1 MTGSQQ
7 HAGEGIMGG
16 RLTVWLGRGS
26 LLLRF
31 SLLSLVVLTL
41 IAVGLATMLQRELE
55 HDALVQQADEVA
67 TIMDGVVGH
76 HLRPNTIAHALQP
89 AGRAWW
95 GSLTERLMAADQH
108 LVRVTLLDTHG
119 RVVYSNNPRLIGRV
133 FPLDDNLSTALSGVR
148 AMGILDQSP
157 TEDAGDRSPHTRLL
171 ETYIPVQ
178 ARGRVIGALEGD
190 SDLSALTPRLDAARR
205 TVLLSVTAG
214 FILLYSSLFA
224 IVHRASRRLIRQ
236 MQEINQLA
244 AQAREAEAL
253 RAVDRLKD
261 EFIGH
266 VSHELRRPLASIKG
280 YTASLLLRDA
290 AWEPEVQRE
299 FLQVIDDEADHL
311 ALQIDNLLDLAR
323 LGAGSLHLNPETLHL
338 PVLTEQVVRRVR
350 AQAHLP
356 PHPYE
361 VRFPE
366 RFPYVAADHA
376 RLTQVLLNLLENAA
390 KYAPA
395 DTPIV
400 VAGHAA
406 GDRVAI
412 SVHDQGP
419 GLTADQAAR
428 VFDKFYRVDSGL
440 TRTTGGSG
448 LGLAI
453 CRGIVEAHGGQITVT
468 ATPGRGCIF
477 TVSLPAIADQPVTP
491 AGAPLLPS
499 GTVR

>member
-1 MTGSQQ
+1 MTGAQQ
-7 HAGEGIMGG
+7 HAGEGIMGR
-16 RLTVWLGRGS
+16 RLTGWLGRRS

-133 FPLDDNLSTALSGVR
+133 FPLDDNLRTALSGVR

-157 TEDAGDRSPHTRLL
+157 TENAGDRSPQSRLL
-171 ETYIPVQ
+171 QTYIPVQ

-214 FILLYSSLFA
+214 FVLLYSSLFA
-224 IVHRASRRLIRQ
+224 IVHQASRRLIRQ

-299 FLQVIDDEADHL
+299 FLQVIDE
-311 ALQIDNLLDLAR
+311 
-323 LGAGSLHLNPETLHL
+323 E
-338 PVLTEQVVRRVR
+338 
-350 AQAHLP
+350 
-356 PHPYE
+356 
-361 VRFPE
+361 
-366 RFPYVAADHA
+366 
-376 RLTQVLLNLLENAA
+376 
-390 KYAPA
+390 
-395 DTPIV
+395 
-400 VAGHAA
+400 
-406 GDRVAI
+406 
-412 SVHDQGP
+412 
-419 GLTADQAAR
+419 
-428 VFDKFYRVDSGL
+428 
-440 TRTTGGSG
+440 
-448 LGLAI
+448 
-453 CRGIVEAHGGQITVT
+453 
-468 ATPGRGCIF
+468 
-477 TVSLPAIADQPVTP
+477 
-491 AGAPLLPS
+491 
-499 GTVR
+499 